1 MTGPPWASLPDGP
14 CRGNFQ
20 VNYCLAPSSGGY
32 LNFRL
37 RTRSTTQGFTVHK
50 ITQLS
55 VLPSVTHV
63 LQAWCWE
70 ICHICFPL
78 IPKAL
83 KEFYVKLN
91 QYCKAIFPQLKL
103 KKIQSRDN
111 NLGKKRVLVSP
122 NFSLACLLL
131 NQGTEVSWWQVLT
144 LDLEFDISGDVVL
157 PAFVGKCHG
166 TGIVARILHGHVVY
180 E

>member
-70 ICHICFPL
+70 ICNICFPL

-111 NLGKKRVLVSP
+111 NLGKKRALIFPLHACCWTRVQRFLDGKYSLLTWSLIFLVM
-122 NFSLACLLL
+122 LYCLPLWA
-131 NQGTEVSWWQVLT
+131 NVTAQV
-144 LDLEFDISGDVVL
+144 
-157 PAFVGKCHG
+157 
-166 TGIVARILHGHVVY
+166 
-180 E
+180 